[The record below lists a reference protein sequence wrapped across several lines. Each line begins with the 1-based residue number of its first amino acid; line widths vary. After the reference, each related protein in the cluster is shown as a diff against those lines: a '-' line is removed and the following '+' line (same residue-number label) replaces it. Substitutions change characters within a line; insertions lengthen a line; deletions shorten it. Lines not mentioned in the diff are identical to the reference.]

1 MSICQRAWLLG
12 VAGALVVV
20 AVTAAPARAQF
31 VEPDVSRA
39 RVRIGPVL
47 LNPMVEVKDFGI
59 DTNVFNE
66 SVDQAKRDFTFTLSP
81 QTELWMRIGRTW
93 MTGNVREDLVWYQ
106 TYATERAGNTHYT
119 LSWLVPLNRINV
131 SASTSFLSGRD
142 RPGFE
147 IDARAKRRELTMRG
161 AAEVRVLSRTYL
173 GVRANQE
180 TVDFDSADA
189 FLGVNLRHELNR
201 TITASLVTLRHQ
213 LTPLTSI
220 SVDAGR
226 SHDRFEFSTARDAD
240 STTASIEVVFDPNAL
255 IRGNARF
262 GYRDY
267 QPLASDLTKYRGTT
281 AAVDLTYV
289 LLGTTRFG
297 VKAVRD
303 IGYSYDVAE
312 PYYLQTGVQTELA
325 QQIFGPVDAIGRI
338 GVENLGYR
346 DRDGLTTLMVNR
358 TDVVHSYGGGIG
370 YHVGDSLRIGIN
382 VDRQRRHSELR
393 YREYDDIKLGASIT
407 YGF

>member
-1 MSICQRAWLLG
+1 MSIVQRAWLLG
-12 VAGALVVV
+12 VASAFLVMGLN
-20 AVTAAPARAQF
+20 AAPAHAQF

-39 RVRIGPVL
+39 RVRIGPML
-47 LNPMVEVKDFGI
+47 LNPIVELKDFGI

-81 QTELWMRIGRTW
+81 QTELWMRMGRTW
-93 MTGNVREDLVWYQ
+93 MTGTVREDLVWYQ
-106 TYATERAGNTHYT
+106 TYASERAGNTHYT

-147 IDARAKRRELTMRG
+147 IDARAKRRELTMRA

-173 GVRANQE
+173 GVRANQQ
-180 TVDFDSADA
+180 TVDFDSSDT
-189 FLGVNLRHELNR
+189 FLGVNLQHELNR
-201 TITASLVTLRHQ
+201 TITASVVTLRHQ
-213 LTPLTSI
+213 VTPLTSI
-220 SVDAGR
+220 GIDAGR
-226 SHDRFEFSTARDAD
+226 SNDRFEFSTVRDSN
-240 STTASIEVVFDPNAL
+240 STTASVEVVFDPSAL
-255 IRGNARF
+255 IKGTARF

-267 QPLASDLTKYRGTT
+267 QPLAPDLPRYCGTT
-281 AAVDLTYV
+281 AAVDLSYV
-289 LLGTTRFG
+289 LLGTTRLG

-325 QQIFGPVDAIGRI
+325 QQIFGPVDAVGRVGI
-338 GVENLGYR
+338 ENLGYR
-346 DRDGLTTLMVNR
+346 DRDGLTTLLVNR

-370 YHVGDSLRIGIN
+370 YHVGDSLRVGIN

-393 YREYDDIKLGASIT
+393 YRQYDDIKIGASIT

>member
-173 GVRANQE
+173 GIRANQE

-267 QPLASDLTKYRGTT
+267 QPRASDLTKYRGTT